1 MPLDELMQYEDFDN
15 FTYYFESYEEEEPP
29 QSSLSNAHIA
39 SLVLHSLAFLLG
51 VPGNAIVIW
60 IVGFKWDKMVTSL
73 WFLNLAIADLIFVLF
88 LPLYITYVAMGFH
101 WPFGKWLCKANSFVA
116 LLNMF
121 ASVFFLTA
129 ISLDR
134 YVHLIRPV
142 CAYKYRTVRNT
153 CILITI
159 VWTLAAIIGSP
170 ALYFRD
176 TLTLPDNFTIC
187 YNNFHSNDSSHAV
200 LTHHILTWVRF
211 LLGYLFPLL
220 TMITC
225 YSLLFVHVKKS
236 TVLTSSRLF
245 WTVLAVVVAF
255 FVCWT
260 PYHIFSII
268 ELTIHHNNYFHALLR
283 DAIPLTVGFAFINSC
298 LNPILYVLL
307 SKKLPSCFRVTFSE
321 LVKYTLWEVSRS
333 GTVSEQ
339 VWNSVNLQQYETP
352 GVKNPP
358 SDSVI
363 IPFVGIPHTVT
374 NICEGIPFRSPC

>member
-1 MPLDELMQYEDFDN
+1 MSLDDVTQYEDLDN
-15 FTYYFESYEEEEPP
+15 FTYYFESYEEEEVP
-29 QSSLSNAHIA
+29 QSSLSDAHII

-60 IVGFKWDKMVTSL
+60 IMGFKWDKTVTSL
-73 WFLNLAIADLIFVLF
+73 WFLNLAIADFIFVLF

-101 WPFGKWLCKANSFVA
+101 WPFGRWLCKVNSFIA

-134 YVHLIRPV
+134 YVHLIHPV
-142 CAYKYRTVRNT
+142 CSYRYRTIRNT
-153 CILITI
+153 CILIAI
-159 VWTLAAIIGSP
+159 IWTLAAIIGSP

-176 TLTLPDNFTIC
+176 TLTLSNNFTFC
-187 YNNFHSNDSSHAV
+187 FNNFHPHNVV
-200 LTHHILTWVRF
+200 LTHHVLTWV
-211 LLGYLFPLL
+211 
-220 TMITC
+220 
-225 YSLLFVHVKKS
+225 KKS
-236 TVLTSSRLF
+236 AVFTSRRLF

-268 ELTIHHNNYFHALLR
+268 ELTIHHNNDFHVLLR

-307 SKKLPSCFRVTFSE
+307 SKKLRSCFQVTFSE

-339 VWNSVNLQQYETP
+339 VWSSVNLQQYETP
-352 GVKNPP
+352 EAKNPP
-358 SDSVI
+358 SE
-363 IPFVGIPHTVT
+363 TAQ
-374 NICEGIPFRSPC
+374 